1 MPLPNILEFIGNN
14 VTQAGFKAAQEKLL
28 NFLSGEAATKVELSA
43 AVTQKADKTYVDN
56 ALSEFQGGSTKF
68 YVTLAEAN
76 ADIANIMPKLT
87 TDNVK
92 DLVNIGEVANG
103 GVWYKA
109 SSSATS
115 LTKSPY
121 DPRIQAKQYTDVKI
135 NELGV
140 DHTDSTEEYSVQT
153 VDEDGIRTWLEADG
167 KGEPTKYA
175 AEVICNKVGVEHS
188 TQENFSAHVVDE
200 DGTRTWLEAD
210 GKGEPT
216 DYAIECIQRKLAI
229 DPNSV
234 VTHFKS
240 SYNSEV
246 IPIVS
251 GPNISCYGDS
261 MTRGAGATY
270 PYSHYLQQ
278 LFIQNDISSLVR
290 NCGVGGESS
299 ETICARQGGN
309 PFLVKVNSGAIS
321 ADASTLNPIT
331 LLSQGGTT
339 APPAPLLQGSGNPFE
354 DIGYFKGTLYGIE
367 GQIHPHDG
375 GYVFVRD
382 TNGSA
387 VVANRPTY
395 FYTNYSQELRDD
407 IQIIW
412 VGQNSNPALGLDD
425 ARAIRD
431 AKAMIRHL
439 KPIDKRYLVINKPI
453 STPDEDKNWY
463 AEFGDRYIP
472 ARSYLIQFGLEDA
485 GITPT
490 QQDLDS
496 IAAGYVPN
504 SLRYDNVHW
513 NDHGYEILANLIFK
527 KLKQLGWI

>member
-153 VDEDGIRTWLEADG
+153 
-167 KGEPTKYA
+167 
-175 AEVICNKVGVEHS
+175 
-188 TQENFSAHVVDE
+188 VDE

-354 DIGYFKGTLYGIE
+354 DIGYFKGTLYEIE

-453 STPDEDKNWY
+453 STPAEDKLWY

-472 ARSYLIQFGLEDA
+472 ARAYLIEFGLADA
-485 GITPT
+485 GLTPT